1 MQQVEGHGYFPAQTW
16 SDTLTWFRE
25 VCSAIARDRLTIV
38 LKEGMRVFPMV
49 LRRQVQPTQ
58 GAGNVGR
65 VWPSRWA
72 PLLLLSTMLLALA
85 CGTDSDE
92 LVSRFLLGGWVLPM
106 DDEPEADPFAE
117 TLKAFV
123 ITSEQELRNF
133 LSGLD
138 LIRIRGNM
146 ETLNRTDFS
155 EEIVL
160 AAYYFWRPLKGDPLY
175 VQTVALRGTE
185 VTIHLDLEE
194 GPQGHESPYLLAPMS
209 ITAIDKSDLPQGTP
223 LQVVW
228 RVNGKEAA
236 NMMVTLD

>member
-1 MQQVEGHGYFPAQTW
+1 
-16 SDTLTWFRE
+16 
-25 VCSAIARDRLTIV
+25 
-38 LKEGMRVFPMV
+38 MV

-72 PLLLLSTMLLALA
+72 PLLLVSTMLLALA
-85 CGTDSDE
+85 CGTGSGVRSETDKPGGPGRDE
-92 LVSRFLLGGWVLPM
+92 LVSRFLLGGWLLPM
-106 DDEPEADPFAE
+106 SDEPEADPFAE

-175 VQTVALRGTE
+175 VQTITLQGTE
-185 VTIHLDLEE
+185 VTIHLELEE
-194 GPQGHESPYLLAPMS
+194 DPQGHESPYLLAPMS
-209 ITAIDKSDLPQGTP
+209 ITALDKSDLPQGTP
-223 LQVVW
+223 LEVVW